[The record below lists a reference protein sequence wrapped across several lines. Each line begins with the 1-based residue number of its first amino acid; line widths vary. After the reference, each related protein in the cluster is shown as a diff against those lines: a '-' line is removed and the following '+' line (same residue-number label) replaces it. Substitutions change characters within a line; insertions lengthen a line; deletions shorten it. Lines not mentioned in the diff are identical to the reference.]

1 MKHINKYNIKVVLD
15 FVESI
20 GGYYTKSDYPD
31 YPNNQ
36 CYDIS
41 IDMIHESK
49 FINFIEDLDLEYFK
63 SDEPE
68 GSTISITVVF

>member
-49 FINFIEDLDLEYFK
+49 
-63 SDEPE
+63 
-68 GSTISITVVF
+68 